1 MADHGGQ
8 IYKIVPQTGEI
19 TCVPP
24 NPADLNGDGLVNG
37 VDLAVLLGCW
47 LAGCGDLNGDGTTDG
62 SDLTVMTANWTG

>member
-1 MADHGGQ
+1 M
-8 IYKIVPQTGEI
+8 
-19 TCVPP
+19 PP